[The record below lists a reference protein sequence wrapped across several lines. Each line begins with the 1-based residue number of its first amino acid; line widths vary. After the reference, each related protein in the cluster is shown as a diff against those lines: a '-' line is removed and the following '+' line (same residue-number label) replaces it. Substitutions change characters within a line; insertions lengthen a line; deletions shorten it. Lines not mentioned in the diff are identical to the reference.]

1 MTLTKRSCLY
11 LLFFYLIY
19 LGKTALGINL
29 LNGYSAPAI
38 FKLPLKAI
46 GVTHYQPLDCNVS
59 KQQPYIVCSRHS

>member
-11 LLFFYLIY
+11 LFFFYLIY

-38 FKLPLKAI
+38 LKMPLKVI
-46 GVTHYQPLDCNVS
+46 GVTNYQPLDCDAS
-59 KQQPYIVCSRHS
+59 KHKPYLVCKRRS